1 MQGNLDSLIE
11 QKAYFPFYMH
21 SVSHY
26 LGLDTHDVG
35 KIKHDDQWS
44 VLKSHSVI
52 TVEPGLYIPK
62 GTADVDPAWWG
73 MGIRIEDDIVVTEK
87 DGYVMTEDLV
97 KTVADIEQVMN

>member
-1 MQGNLDSLIE
+1 MSLACI
-11 QKAYFPFYMH
+11 
-21 SVSHY
+21 S
-26 LGLDTHDVG
+26 
-35 KIKHDDQWS
+35 
-44 VLKSHSVI
+44 
-52 TVEPGLYIPK
+52 PK